1 MPNIILTGFMA
12 SGKTS
17 AGPILAEQLDY
28 TFADTDSWIEA
39 QTGMSIAG
47 MFASQ
52 GEAAFRRWEGVAARH
67 FRGTDRHVIATGGGM
82 LLDAANAID
91 LAQTGPIICLTASPE
106 TILQRVQSQGGAR
119 PLLDVPDPAA
129 EAARLLAERAE
140 GYGRFPLLATDGK
153 TPQQVASELRA
164 GLEFGRWQRP
174 LPTDYTLPVTYPGS
188 SYPVHV
194 GRGLLPRLR
203 ALAGDPSRLALITD
217 VNVGSLYVDQVGAD
231 EVITLPAGEQHK
243 TLDTV
248 RGIYEAFLEAGIE
261 RSATVATLG
270 GGVIGDMGG
279 FAAASYMRGLPL
291 AQCPTTLLAM
301 VDASVGGKTGVDLP
315 QGKNLVGAFKQPEAV
330 LADVDTLDT
339 LPAAEFSAGMA
350 EVIKHGLIASP
361 ALLRQIREGDVR
373 GHGLVSL
380 LLRAIPVKIEVVES
394 DPFEAGRRAILNLGH
409 TFGHAIEQASGYGV
423 RHGEAVAMGL
433 VCAAHLSAKLGHCR
447 TGLQGEVERLLEA
460 VQLPARIPGYLPAE
474 KIFDSMGADKKK
486 KGGKLR
492 FVLMREVGD
501 IFVTADVPR
510 EAVLETIQ
518 ALRM

>member
-1 MPNIILTGFMA
+1 
-12 SGKTS
+12 
-17 AGPILAEQLDY
+17 
-28 TFADTDSWIEA
+28 
-39 QTGMSIAG
+39 
-47 MFASQ
+47 
-52 GEAAFRRWEGVAARH
+52 
-67 FRGTDRHVIATGGGM
+67 
-82 LLDAANAID
+82 
-91 LAQTGPIICLTASPE
+91 
-106 TILQRVQSQGGAR
+106 
-119 PLLDVPDPAA
+119 
-129 EAARLLAERAE
+129 
-140 GYGRFPLLATDGK
+140 
-153 TPQQVASELRA
+153 
-164 GLEFGRWQRP
+164 
-174 LPTDYTLPVTYPGS
+174 
-188 SYPVHV
+188 
-194 GRGLLPRLR
+194 
-203 ALAGDPSRLALITD
+203 
-217 VNVGSLYVDQVGAD
+217 
-231 EVITLPAGEQHK
+231 
-243 TLDTV
+243 
-248 RGIYEAFLEAGIE
+248 
-261 RSATVATLG
+261 
-270 GGVIGDMGG
+270 MGG
-279 FAAASYMRGLPL
+279 FAAACYMRGLPL

-315 QGKNLVGAFKQPEAV
+315 QGKNLVGAFKQPEVV

-447 TGLQGEVERLLEA
+447 AGLQGEVERLLEA